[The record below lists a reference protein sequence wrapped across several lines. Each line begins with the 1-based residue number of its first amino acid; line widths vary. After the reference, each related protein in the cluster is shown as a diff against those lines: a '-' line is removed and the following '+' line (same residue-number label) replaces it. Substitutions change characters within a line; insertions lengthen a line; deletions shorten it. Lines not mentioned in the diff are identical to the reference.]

1 LECIE
6 SIESCI
12 PNGKWDFF
20 SSKLI
25 LDAVIRNLEIVGEAA
40 KRVSQELREQYRE
53 LAWREMAG
61 IGAAIIHNY
70 FGVDNSIVWNVVEQE
85 IPTLKKQITDIL
97 ND

>member
-1 LECIE
+1 MR
-6 SIESCI
+6 
-12 PNGKWDFF
+12 FF

-25 LDAVIRNLEIVGEAA
+25 QDAVIRNLEIVGEAA
-40 KRVSQELREQYRE
+40 KRVSQELREQYPE
-53 LAWREMAG
+53 LPWREMAG
-61 IGAAIIHNY
+61 LRDVLIHNY